1 MSPFLWILLGIVL
14 SLLELAHPVMIF
26 FPIGL
31 SAIATGVFGLLIE
44 YFTKIPYEKM
54 LITQLITFFVV
65 SAINIYLL
73 RKISKEWISV
83 KTPKSSQP
91 ENAILGKEVYAKE
104 DAKAKT
110 MIKVESPSPILGVN
124 LWHAKV
130 LDDVKAGD
138 KLVVVGHEGGI
149 LVCKKASYD

>member
-1 MSPFLWILLGIVL
+1 MSPLIWISIGIILSIAELL
-14 SLLELAHPVMIF
+14 HPAMIL

-31 SAIATGVFGLLIE
+31 SAIVTGIFGLLLE
-44 YFTKIPYEKM
+44 YFTKIPYENM
-54 LITQLITFFVV
+54 LITQLITFFIV
-65 SAINIYLL
+65 SVINIFLL

-110 MIKVESPSPILGVN
+110 MIEVVSPSPILGVTE
-124 LWHAKV
+124 WHAKV
-130 LDDVKAGD
+130 LDDVKNGD
-138 KLVVVGHEGGI
+138 KLIVVGHEGGI
-149 LVCKKASYD
+149 LVCKKASS